1 MNMFWMT
8 PAGSSVRGHRILR
21 TTAVALFLSA
31 ATVSVSV
38 ATAVPAAANLLIN
51 GSAETG
57 DIVPW
62 VATANGVGIND
73 ADAAAGIL
81 SVSIAQDNKPL
92 SAFDGE
98 RFFSFSESGANAEG
112 NQFIMTQ
119 TGTLTGGTSLLTL
132 SGVYASEFEDFGTAQ
147 LSVFDASSALLAETS
162 ITNLNNALDLNND
175 FTWTAFSLGLPVV
188 PQAASW
194 KVTLTGELV
203 TGGSI
208 NLYWD
213 DLSLAAQSVPEP
225 GSLALVVSGLA
236 GLGIFRRRR
245 LRA

>member
-162 ITNLNNALDLNND
+162 ITNLNNVLLKQSEAQM
-175 FTWTAFSLGLPVV
+175 LPVV